1 MQLIFIYALETLL
14 NSVLLEQFEALAQ
27 GHFDTRKLRVLLVNF
42 PSPGHPHL
50 VSLIQTFDPSII
62 SPLL

>member
-14 NSVLLEQFEALAQ
+14 NSVLLEKFEALAQ

-42 PSPGHPHL
+42 PPPD
-50 VSLIQTFDPSII
+50 IPIWCPSFK
-62 SPLL
+62 PLTLQS